1 MKLSL
6 KIDVAGV
13 EQLNHHL
20 GELITALHD
29 FREPL
34 EMIGA
39 MVAFSTAKNFIDEG
53 RPTKWKEL
61 STTVPKGRKESY
73 ATWKARKFPGRKIL
87 ERTGALRGSLQ
98 IDGAGN
104 VFTVT
109 NTQLTY
115 GSDLSVGSWNLGL
128 LHQKLSDYTAEG
140 MVVAQESGKGP
151 PQRKIINLQRDEKN
165 NIVQTLR
172 KYLVKHGG
180 LEP

>member
-6 KIDVAGV
+6 EMDVAGV
-13 EQLNHHL
+13 QQLNRHFGNLLKAL
-20 GELITALHD
+20 GD
-29 FREPL
+29 FSEPL
-34 EMIGA
+34 GDVGKIVES
-39 MVAFSTAKNFIDEG
+39 STHQNFIDEG
-53 RPTKWKEL
+53 RPKKWEALKPRYAAWKE
-61 STTVPKGRKESY
+61 RH
-73 ATWKARKFPGRKIL
+73 FPGAPIL
-87 ERTGALRGSLQ
+87 VRTGKLRSSMHRG
-98 IDGAGN
+98 GAGN
-104 VFTVT
+104 IFAVT